1 MNNQNDRPRIICH
14 MMTSLDGKIHGAF
27 MDSPVT
33 KAVDQEYERTNN
45 TYNPDAWLCGRVTT
59 EENFTDYRKPDLNEN
74 APQVPQGDFIAID
87 DAEMY
92 YVSID
97 RLGKVGWTSN
107 TVNYTKRPP
116 AHIIE
121 VLSEKASNAYRDLLR
136 RLNISYIIA
145 GAEYINCTLA
155 SQKLKSLFG
164 IKTLMVSGGG
174 YINGS
179 FLKEDLIDELSII
192 MAPVTDA
199 ASDTSTLFETGNYLG
214 KIDPVA
220 FSLKDLEKLKEG
232 GLWLRYEL
240 KKRTNDP
247 L

>member
-1 MNNQNDRPRIICH
+1 MKNQNGRPRIICH

-59 EENFTDYRKPDLNEN
+59 EENFTDYRKPDIHKN
-74 APQVPQGDFIAID
+74 APQVPQGDFIAIGD
-87 DAEMY
+87 SEMY

-107 TVNYTKRPP
+107 TVNYMKRPS

-121 VLSEKASNAYRDLLR
+121 VLSEKAPNAYRDLLR

-145 GAEYINCTLA
+145 GEEYIDCTLA
-155 SQKLKSLFG
+155 VEKLKSLFG
-164 IKTLMVSGGG
+164 INTLMLSGGG

-179 FLKEDLIDELSII
+179 FLKEGLIDELSVVL
-192 MAPVTDA
+192 APVTDA

-214 KIDPVA
+214 KINPVE
-220 FSLKDLEKLKEG
+220 FSLIDVEKLNEG
-232 GLWLRYEL
+232 GLWLRYEV
-240 KKRTNDP
+240 KP
-247 L
+247 

>member
-1 MNNQNDRPRIICH
+1 MKNQNDRPRIICH

-27 MDSPVT
+27 MGASVT
-33 KAVDQEYERTNN
+33 RKVDHEYERTNN

-59 EENFTDYRKPDLNEN
+59 EENFTDFRKPDLNEN
-74 APQVPQGDFIAID
+74 APQVSDGDFIANP

-97 RLGKVGWTSN
+97 RLGKVGWTTN
-107 TVNYTKRPP
+107 TIKYMERPE

-121 VLSEKASNAYRDLLR
+121 VLSEKSSNAYRDLLR

-145 GAEYINCTLA
+145 GEEYVNCTLA

-179 FLKEDLIDELSII
+179 FLAEGIIDELSLV

-199 ASDTSTLFETGNYLG
+199 SSDTSTLFETGDYLDAI
-214 KIDPVA
+214 KPVE
-220 FSLKDLEKLKEG
+220 FSLKDVEQLVEG
-232 GLWLRYEL
+232 GLWLRYEV
-240 KKRTNDP
+240 KKK
-247 L
+247 

>member
-1 MNNQNDRPRIICH
+1 MNEHSERPHIICH
-14 MMTSLDGKIHGAF
+14 MMTSLDGKINGAF
-27 MDSPVT
+27 MENSVT
-33 KAVDQEYERTNN
+33 RKIDHEYERTNN

-59 EENFTDYRKPDLNEN
+59 EENFTDYHKQDLKED
-74 APQVPQGDFIAID
+74 ASQVPEGDYIANNH
-87 DAEMY
+87 AKMY

-97 RLGKVGWTSN
+97 RSGKVGWTSN
-107 TVNYTKRPP
+107 TVNYMERPP

-121 VLSEKASNAYRDLLR
+121 VISEQTSNAYRDLLR

-145 GAEYINCTLA
+145 GEEYINCTLA

-179 FLKEDLIDELSII
+179 FLSEGLIDELSIV
-192 MAPVTDA
+192 MAPMADA
-199 ASDTSTLFETGNYLG
+199 ASDTFTLFETGDYIG
-214 KIDPVA
+214 KIKPVV
-220 FSLKDLEKLKEG
+220 FTLKDVEKLAEG

-240 KKRTNDP
+240 KR
-247 L
+247 